1 MNEPMH
7 ANRIST
13 GIDTFLVHSFR
24 RFALISFCLLAF
36 MASAEDAE
44 SREFKC
50 SKNVVACVQI
60 AHRKCPKNV
69 TFIGDHDTD
78 LGFKVFPKGLP
89 VTAKTTK
96 NRPMLVIC
104 TPK

>member
-1 MNEPMH
+1 MNLH
-7 ANRIST
+7 TNRIST
-13 GIDTFLVHSFR
+13 GVDNLLVHSFMR
-24 RFALISFCLLAF
+24 LALISFGLLAF
-36 MASAEDAE
+36 MASAEGAE
-44 SREFKC
+44 AREFKC
-50 SKNVVACVQI
+50 SKNVVACVQK

-69 TFIGDHDTD
+69 TFVGDHDTD